1 MAAYVRTTGGRPAV
15 CVLLFLAVCCFL
27 VPLTG
32 AGCPTVRLFGS
43 TSLYPELFIGT
54 YSMTGP
60 VTPGRRPEYR
70 NDESNL
76 APAFFSDGFWHVGN
90 ANRIRVKDSSFYLED
105 ITGTFQIWDSKAGS
119 EGEFVVDPEAHF
131 SCADITYICK
141 DDRKTIQC
149 SRPDFQKLLIVRAIY
164 GQDWACKLS
173 MCTEREGDCTNC
185 FWVTRNDVITTVKAR
200 CSGSWGNCTL
210 QPSDEM
216 FQGDPCGHIEGDVDK
231 YLRVEH
237 RCVNVP
243 MSLGCYQDDR
253 TNPLLTRQPVS
264 DYNMTIPKCLAH
276 CRSQSYRY
284 AGVADELF
292 CHCGNQLQDSASH
305 RLPIMNCTAPCGGD
319 ESQFCGGGRG
329 SHKMEVFEASI
340 GACGGD
346 VKTNEGVIYSPDFP
360 GPYPLDQNC
369 VWNIQVSSQNIIRIN
384 IELLDISDSDSL
396 TITEY
401 RSKQTIVTVLNGTSM
416 TEYVSVSSNI
426 SLQFQAGPQR
436 SQQTDGFIIR
446 YKGVGTC
453 GPIAVADDVI
463 SISPDHG
470 GNFAIGKQASIGC
483 KDGRNVTVQC
493 QNDRSFSITAPF
505 CTALDVGHCGPIDVI
520 NGVISVSPNHGG
532 SFAIGQQATVTCQ
545 NGQNVT
551 LQCEMNGAFNIP
563 KPYCSTDRAK
573 WMAIVGGIVAVLVL
587 LAIVLVVTLYIIR
600 KRRAAQKQHATGTAA
615 YSAAPTSDSLV
626 LTPGNLSARALGGKN
641 EAEDDVHEYA
651 SIRDTG
657 PRGTEPLYAQPDGG
671 TKKTLELMYAK
682 PMKRKKGTPSGQEE
696 EGIVDNVLY
705 ESSVGAERQTINGEQ
720 QGLINND
727 LYQQI

>member
-1 MAAYVRTTGGRPAV
+1 MAAYVRTTGGRLAV

-32 AGCPTVRLFGS
+32 AGCPTVRLSGS

-60 VTPGRRPEYR
+60 QTPGSRRRPEYR
-70 NDESNL
+70 NDESNQEV
-76 APAFFSDGFWHVGN
+76 FFKNDYWHVAN
-90 ANRIRVKDSSFYLED
+90 ENRIRVKDSSFYLED
-105 ITGTFQIWDSKAGS
+105 ITGTFQIWDSQVQPKG
-119 EGEFVVDPEAHF
+119 GFVVDPEARF

-141 DDRKTIQC
+141 DDRKTIRC
-149 SRPDFQKLLIVRAIY
+149 PRPDFQKLLIVRAIY
-164 GQDWACKLS
+164 GQDYACKLS
-173 MCTEREGDCTNC
+173 MCKEREGDCTSC
-185 FWVTRNDVITTVKAR
+185 YWVTNNDVITTVKAH
-200 CSGSWGNCTL
+200 CNGSLGNCTL

-216 FQGDPCGHIEGDVDK
+216 FGGEDPCDHIEGDVDT

-253 TNPLLTRQPVS
+253 NNPLLTRQPVS
-264 DYNMTIPKCLAH
+264 DHNMTIPKCLEY
-276 CRSQSYRY
+276 CRSQGYRY
-284 AGVADELF
+284 AGVANRLF
-292 CHCGNQLQDSASH
+292 CHCGNQLQNSASR
-305 RLPIMNCTAPCGGD
+305 RLPITDCAAPCGGD
-319 ESQFCGGGRG
+319 EFQFCGGERG

-340 GACGGD
+340 GACGGEL
-346 VKTNEGVIYSPDFP
+346 KTNEGVIYSPDFP
-360 GPYPLDQNC
+360 RPYPLDQNC

-384 IELLDISDSDSL
+384 IELLDISDGDSL
-396 TITEY
+396 TIVEY

-416 TEYVSVSSNI
+416 AEYVSVSSNI

-436 SQQTDGFIIR
+436 AQQTEGFILR

-453 GPIAVADDVI
+453 GPIAAADDVI
-463 SISPDHG
+463 SVFPDHG
-470 GNFAIGKQASIGC
+470 GNFAIGKQASISC

-493 QNDRSFSITAPF
+493 QNDRSFSIA
-505 CTALDVGHCGPIDVI
+505 A
-520 NGVISVSPNHGG
+520 
-532 SFAIGQQATVTCQ
+532 
-545 NGQNVT
+545 
-551 LQCEMNGAFNIP
+551 
-563 KPYCSTDRAK
+563 PYCTDRAK

-657 PRGTEPLYAQPDGG
+657 PVVPSRSTPNQMVA
-671 TKKTLELMYAK
+671 
-682 PMKRKKGTPSGQEE
+682 RK
-696 EGIVDNVLY
+696 NR
-705 ESSVGAERQTINGEQ
+705 SS
-720 QGLINND
+720 
-727 LYQQI
+727 

>member
-1 MAAYVRTTGGRPAV
+1 MAAYVRTPGGRLAV
-15 CVLLFLAVCCFL
+15 CVLLFLADCCFL

-32 AGCPTVRLFGS
+32 AGCPTVRLFG
-43 TSLYPELFIGT
+43 TTRLYPEDYRHLLVST
-54 YSMTGP
+54 YSLTGP
-60 VTPGRRPEYR
+60 VIPGRRPVYR
-70 NDESNL
+70 NDESNQEV
-76 APAFFSDGFWHVGN
+76 FFNNGYWHIVN
-90 ANRIRVKDSSFYLED
+90 ENRIRVKDSSFFLED
-105 ITGTFQIWDSKAGS
+105 ITGTFEIWDSQVQPDGQ
-119 EGEFVVDPEAHF
+119 FVVDPEARF

-141 DDRKTIQC
+141 DDRKTIRC
-149 SRPDFQKLLIVRAIY
+149 PRPEFQKLLIVRAIY
-164 GQDWACKLS
+164 GQDYACKLS

-185 FWVTRNDVITTVKAR
+185 NWVTRNNVITTVKAR

-210 QPSDEM
+210 EPSDEM
-216 FQGDPCGHIEGDVDK
+216 FQGDPCDHIEGDVDVDK

-237 RCVNVP
+237 RCINVP
-243 MSLGCYQDDR
+243 MSLGCYQDDPD
-253 TNPLLTRQPVS
+253 NPLLSGPATSFTSTTVQQ
-264 DYNMTIPKCLAH
+264 CLSY
-276 CRSQSYRY
+276 CREQTQSYRY
-284 AGVADELF
+284 AGVVNIF
-292 CHCGNQLQDSASH
+292 GCRCGNQLQNSASR
-305 RLPIMNCTAPCGGD
+305 RLPITDCTAPCGGD
-319 ESQFCGGGRG
+319 EFQFCGGQGG
-329 SHKMEVFEASI
+329 SQKMEVFEASI
-340 GACGGD
+340 GACGGEL
-346 VKTNEGVIYSPDFP
+346 KTNEGVIYSPNFP

-384 IELLDISDSDSL
+384 IELLDISDGDSL

-426 SLQFQAGPQR
+426 SLQFRAGPQR
-436 SQQTDGFIIR
+436 AQQTDGFILR
-446 YKGVGTC
+446 YKAVGTC
-453 GPIAVADDVI
+453 GPIAVADDVT
-463 SISPDHG
+463 SVSPDHG
-470 GNFAIGKQASIGC
+470 GNFAIGQQARISC
-483 KDGRNVTVQC
+483 KDGQNVTVQC
-493 QNDRSFSITAPF
+493 QNDRSFSITAP
-505 CTALDVGHCGPIDVI
+505 
-520 NGVISVSPNHGG
+520 
-532 SFAIGQQATVTCQ
+532 
-545 NGQNVT
+545 
-551 LQCEMNGAFNIP
+551 
-563 KPYCSTDRAK
+563 YCTDRAK

-671 TKKTLELMYAK
+671 TKKPLELMYAK
-682 PMKRKKGTPSGQEE
+682 PMKRKKGSPSGNEE

-705 ESSVGAERQTINGEQ
+705 ESSVGGERQAMNGEQ